1 MKDLTHK
8 QQKVLDF
15 LKKHVSEYG
24 YPPTVREIG
33 REFGILWPAA
43 RGHLQALAK
52 KGAIKL
58 NPAVSRGIE
67 LMSPKYSE
75 GIAVPVAG
83 RIRAGVPLLA
93 LQDVESHIF
102 VDKSLFRSADL
113 FSLRVTG
120 DSMKDAGIFDGD
132 YVIVKPQK
140 TIKSGEIGIAL
151 VNDEATVKRIIIKG
165 SMVELRPENSSMQST
180 IYPVDQVSII
190 GRVAGV
196 LRKL

>member
-1 MKDLTHK
+1 MKDLTQK
-8 QQKVLDF
+8 QQQVLAF
-15 LKKHVSEYG
+15 ISKFTSRYG
-24 YPPTVREIG
+24 YPPTIREIG
-33 REFGILWPAA
+33 SEFSILWPAA

-67 LMSPKYSE
+67 LVSSKSAQ
-75 GIAVPVAG
+75 GISVPVAG
-83 RIRAGVPLLA
+83 RIRAGRLMLA
-93 LQDVESHIF
+93 VQDVESHIF
-102 VDKSLFRSADL
+102 VDKNLFRSEEL

-140 TIKSGEIGIAL
+140 SIKSGEIGIAL
-151 VNDEATVKRIIIKG
+151 VNDEATVKRVIIKG
-165 SMVELRPENSSMQST
+165 TKVELKPENSSMQSVT
-180 IYPVDQVSII
+180 YPAEDVSII

-196 LRKL
+196 VRKL